1 MADLSLISDEKLI
14 YDFQGEEGESDSV
27 IDMFNML
34 DKKFWSRD
42 VWDYKI
48 RDLQEYRKIYFQ
60 YYSDI
65 KGYYIEF
72 YKRSKK
78 RQCLEKYIKF
88 CQVFLDRSLF
98 ALNQISNEIAVK
110 KANRSIWIG
119 WGGIVV
125 GILSIVS
132 AFALPFIMPDK
143 TGNAC
148 LTILILN
155 YPIVAVVW

>member
-1 MADLSLISDEKLI
+1 MTDLSSISDEKLI
-14 YDFQGEEGESDSV
+14 YNFQGEKGESDSV

-34 DKKFWSRD
+34 DREFWSRD

-48 RDLQEYRKIYFQ
+48 KNLQEYRKKYFQ

-78 RQCLEKYIKF
+78 KQWLEKYIKF
-88 CQVFLDRSLF
+88 CQVFLDKSLF

-119 WGGIVV
+119 WVGVVV
-125 GILSIVS
+125 GILSIVC
-132 AFALPFIMPDK
+132 ALVLFFIVPDNV
-143 TGNAC
+143 GD
-148 LTILILN
+148 LG
-155 YPIVAVVW
+155 V